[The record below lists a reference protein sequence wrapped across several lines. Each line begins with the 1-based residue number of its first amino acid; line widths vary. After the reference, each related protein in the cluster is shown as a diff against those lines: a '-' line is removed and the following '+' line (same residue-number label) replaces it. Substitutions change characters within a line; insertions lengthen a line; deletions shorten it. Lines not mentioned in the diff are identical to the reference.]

1 MHVGGSYVIALPV
14 PWLKRLQKSDECEHD
29 HILLDWD
36 AGLMG
41 FTVTASPLPEPQPGQ
56 PEFMAPEDLL
66 ESGGEEE
73 AQAPEGAPA

>member
-1 MHVGGSYVIALPV
+1 MIALPV

-41 FTVTASPLPEPQPGQ
+41 FTVAASPLPEPQPEQ
-56 PEFMAPEDLL
+56 PEFMEPEDTL
-66 ESGGEEE
+66 ESDGEGKE
-73 AQAPEGAPA
+73 